1 MAKMGVKRGGGGRG
15 EERRQG
21 EGKLGREREREREV
35 DTGERRRERSGAF
48 PRTVGPRNGVGCP
61 ALISARSRS
70 GFSSN
75 PVLPKQRERWVDK
88 ERDLCIFFFS
98 SGHNKKKV
106 GTTHPICREQFSFL
120 SSFFPI
126 KKDKQRMIHRFHT
139 GVRF

>member
-1 MAKMGVKRGGGGRG
+1 MMKMGVKGGGRG

-21 EGKLGREREREREV
+21 EGKLGQEREREREKVV

-61 ALISARSRS
+61 ALISARSGS

-88 ERDLCIFFFS
+88 ERDLCIFF
-98 SGHNKKKV
+98 HLVAIKKKV

-126 KKDKQRMIHRFHT
+126 KKDKQRMIHRFHS